1 MHGVLMRAMEKK
13 EPVLLIYLDAKNQ
26 ITQRK
31 VHPFELH
38 GRKLKAYCTLRRQT
52 RLFNLDNIL
61 SVFPDKLSMRK
72 SG

>member
-31 VHPFELH
+31 VHPIELK
-38 GRKLKAYCTLRRQT
+38 GRKLKTYCTLRRQT

>member
-13 EPVLLIYLDAKNQ
+13 EPVLLIYLDAKSQ

-31 VHPFELH
+31 VHPFELK
-38 GRKLKAYCTLRRQT
+38 GRTLKAYCALRRQT

>member
-13 EPVLLIYLDAKNQ
+13 EPVLLIYLDGKNQ

-31 VHPFELH
+31 VHPFELK
-38 GRKLKAYCTLRRQT
+38 GRTLKAYCTLRRQT